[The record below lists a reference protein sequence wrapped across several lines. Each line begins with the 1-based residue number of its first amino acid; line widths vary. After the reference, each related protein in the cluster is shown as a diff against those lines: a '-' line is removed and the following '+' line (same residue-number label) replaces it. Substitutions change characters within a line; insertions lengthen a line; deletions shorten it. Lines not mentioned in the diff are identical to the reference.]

1 LEFGLS
7 QPFEAQFSDMA
18 EPAGSDTL
26 LVPQF
31 VRAELVTA
39 TLWAPGETTKV
50 KGVDW
55 LMT

>member
-1 LEFGLS
+1 
-7 QPFEAQFSDMA
+7 MA